1 MTGSRLRGLACLLL
15 SIVVAR
21 FDVRA
26 QSRDWPSEAP
36 PLPLAA
42 REMQFPPYEIRT
54 LANGLQVVVVLHHE
68 QPAVSLR
75 LLVRTGAVNDPT
87 GKSGVA
93 SLTATLLDQGTM
105 SRTAQE
111 IADQIDFIGGD
122 LGTGAGADLS
132 FISAVVMKDS
142 FALGMSLVA
151 DVARHPAFAQEEIDR
166 QRDQVLSSL
175 RVNADD
181 PGYIA
186 DSVFDRIVY
195 GGHPYGLPGTGSEA
209 ELAGLTRAD
218 LEAFHQQWYVP
229 NNMVLAIVGDVT
241 SDEAFAAAQKAFG
254 EWPRADVPSRTYPEP
269 PAPTRRLVII
279 DKPDSVQTS
288 IRVGQL
294 AIPRKHPDYFA
305 WDLAVKILGGEGAN
319 RLHQVLRSQ
328 YALTY
333 GAQADTQ
340 ARKAAGDYV
349 AETDTRTETTGQA
362 LRLMV
367 DEFSR
372 LQRDKV
378 GERELADAQAYLA
391 GSFPITVET
400 PDQIA
405 TQVLNVL
412 FYDLPIAEVGSFRER
427 VQAVTP
433 DDIQRVARQYVK
445 ADRLTMVLVGN
456 ARGFASQLADLGFI
470 GYEVI
475 PVDQLDLMSPTL
487 KRDRRNGR

>member
-1 MTGSRLRGLACLLL
+1 MSRMWRVLVGV
-15 SIVVAR
+15 VVAHA
-21 FDVRA
+21 VTAGVVCA
-26 QSRDWPSEAP
+26 QAREWPSEAP
-36 PLPLAA
+36 PRPLTA

-68 QPAVSLR
+68 QPAVSMR
-75 LLVRTGAVNDPT
+75 LLVRTGAVNDPV

-93 SLTATLLDQGTM
+93 SLTASLLDQGTTGR
-105 SRTAQE
+105 SAQE

-122 LGTGAGADLS
+122 LGTGAGSDLS
-132 FISAVVMKDS
+132 FVSAVVMKDS
-142 FALGMSLVA
+142 FPLGMALVA
-151 DVARHPAFAQEEIDR
+151 DVARNPVFAQEEIDR
-166 QRDQVLSSL
+166 QKDQVLSSL

-186 DSVFDRIVY
+186 DAVFDRLVY
-195 GGHPYGLPGTGSEA
+195 GGHPYGLPGTGSETT
-209 ELAGLTRAD
+209 LAALTRED
-218 LEAFHQQWYVP
+218 IQAFHRQWYVP

-241 SDEAFAAAQKAFG
+241 GDEAFAAAEQAFG
-254 EWPRADVPSRTYPEP
+254 SWPKGSVPETIYPDP
-269 PAPTRRLVII
+269 PQPTRRLIII
-279 DKPDSVQTS
+279 DKPDTVQTS

-294 AIPRKHPDYFA
+294 AIPRRHPDYFA
-305 WDLAVKILGGEGAN
+305 WDLAIKILGGEGAN

-372 LQRDKV
+372 LQREKV
-378 GERELADAQAYLA
+378 GERELSDAQAYLA

-412 FYDLPIAEVGSFRER
+412 FYDLPVSDVGSFRER
-427 VQAVTP
+427 VQAVVP

-445 ADRLTMVLVGN
+445 PDRLTMVLVGN
-456 ARGFASQLADLGFI
+456 ARGFASQLSDLGFI